1 MRRSTYNP
9 PVFNFARLVALGLFI
24 LGTLTTSAA
33 VQAHDRTNLD
43 PTLTV
48 TCELVDASKVM
59 RDELKIHFRGVRG
72 YGLMRVTAAQ
82 IKCRSAAISR
92 RSSRDPYYRGLN
104 RDVARVEDLTMRLG
118 ELVQKAIDCPERLER
133 ASGDVRHIVG
143 QANLL
148 LDLAEALRD
157 VVTPYCVPDTVL
169 IEETTYQQ
177 LEYQNGARSHLK
189 TPGLN
194 GSVLPRIQDGPTLQA
209 PYDPYE
215 RGLRSSPGFETAPGT
230 PSTQSVV
237 PQLIGPEPQ
246 LISPQP
252 SIGQPVLPEA
262 NRRPVIT
269 PSTSLKSVLDKK

>member
-1 MRRSTYNP
+1 MIRSTNNQ
-9 PVFNFARLVALGLFI
+9 PVLNFARFTALGLFV
-24 LGTLTTSAA
+24 LGMLATSAA
-33 VQAHDRTNLD
+33 VQANDRTNAD
-43 PTLTV
+43 PALTV
-48 TCELVDASKVM
+48 ACELVDASKVM

-82 IKCRSAAISR
+82 IKIRSAAISR
-92 RSSRDPYYRGLN
+92 RTNRDPYYRGLD
-104 RDVARVEDLTMRLG
+104 RDVARVENLTIRMG

-148 LDLAEALRD
+148 LDLAETLRG
-157 VVTPYCVPDTVL
+157 VVTPYCVPDTMT
-169 IEETTYQQ
+169 IEETTYQP
-177 LEYQNGARSHLK
+177 LEFQNGARPHLK
-189 TPGLN
+189 TPGYH
-194 GSVLPRIQDGPTLQA
+194 GSVLPRVQDGPTLQA
-209 PYDPYE
+209 PYE
-215 RGLRSSPGFETAPGT
+215 RGSRSSPGFETAPGI
-230 PSTQSVV
+230 PATQSVV